1 MKPERKKRLLN
12 NDLFLGYLFLLPT
25 FICLGCLILF
35 PVLQTIKQSFFDTN
49 YITGNNNFIGLGN
62 YLDVLQDGVFLKA
75 LKIDVIWTLGSV
87 AFQML
92 LGLLTALLISK
103 DTRMNTIIRSILLTP
118 YVIPII
124 SLVLLF
130 QWMLNDTYGIL
141 TNFFVNI
148 GVLEQGGSLLASPV
162 TALPTVIAVNVLRS
176 FPFCM
181 VNYLGGI
188 QAISQDQFEAAM
200 IDGANSWQ
208 KFRYIT
214 LPSLKPITYSLL
226 VLRMIWEFNAF
237 DMIYLMTAGGPAQST
252 QHLPIL
258 IYTEAVGMFN
268 FGRASAMSIL
278 MGIILIVMIVL
289 FSRISKGKEK
299 GR

>member
-1 MKPERKKRLLN
+1 MGKKRLLN

-25 FICLGCLILF
+25 FICLGCLIIF
-35 PVLQTIKQSFFDTN
+35 PVFQTIQQSFLDSGFISGTDKFVGFKN
-49 YITGNNNFIGLGN
+49 YIS
-62 YLDVLQDGVFLKA
+62 VLKDPTFWKA
-75 LKIDVIWTLGSV
+75 LRVDFIWSVGSV

-92 LGLLTALLISK
+92 FGLLTAVLISK
-103 DTRMNTIIRSILLTP
+103 DTRMNKVIRSILLTP

-130 QWMLNDTYGIL
+130 QWMLNDTYGLLTSIL
-141 TNFFVNI
+141 VKL
-148 GVLEQGGSLLASPV
+148 GWLQQGGSLLANPK
-162 TALPTVIAVNVLRS
+162 TALATVIAVNVLRS

-188 QAISQDQFEAAM
+188 QSIPQDQFEAAM
-200 IDGANSWQ
+200 IDGANGWT

-226 VLRMIWEFNAF
+226 ALRLIFEFNAF
-237 DMIYLMTAGGPAQST
+237 DLVYLMTAGGPAQST
-252 QHLPIL
+252 QHMPIL

-268 FGRASAMSIL
+268 FGRASAMSML
-278 MGIILIVMIVL
+278 MGIILIVMVL
-289 FSRISKGKEK
+289 ALSRLSRRGD
-299 GR
+299 